1 MEKLK
6 RFVAIK
12 GLEEAFG
19 EFLKNMAPK
28 SIRKKM
34 EEKKAIL
41 EAQKKQRKVGEQV
54 MVGRKKKWQQ
64 KL

>member
-41 EAQKKQRKVGEQV
+41 EAQKKQRKVEEQE
-54 MVGRKKKWQQ
+54 MGDRKRRWQEER
-64 KL
+64 